1 MKAMK
6 RIIGVALIFTLM
18 TCGTAFAGLKDVRNS
33 LLTTY
38 TQSRLLA
45 DTCVNDGDITPNSAR
60 GIVFSAGML
69 ELVNKQDGT
78 LHISVDTYAHV
89 VVDKIYQTV
98 FLDVWN
104 EEEETW
110 EKVNYWDFERSREE
124 EPDLSA
130 YHVGFT
136 VTGCEVNRYY
146 RARALHFVQ
155 WGDDMEGKSTQTNG
169 VLLTDHEV

>member
-78 LHISVDTYAHV
+78 LHISVGH
-89 VVDKIYQTV
+89 
-98 FLDVWN
+98 
-104 EEEETW
+104 W
-110 EKVNYWDFERSREE
+110 EFEKTIKEDENLTS
-124 EPDLSA
+124 

-136 VTGCEVNRYY
+136 VSGCEVNRYY
-146 RARALHFVQ
+146 RARAIHLVQ
-155 WGDDMEGKSTQTNG
+155 WGDDAEGKSTQTDG
-169 VLLTDHEV
+169 VLLTDHAV